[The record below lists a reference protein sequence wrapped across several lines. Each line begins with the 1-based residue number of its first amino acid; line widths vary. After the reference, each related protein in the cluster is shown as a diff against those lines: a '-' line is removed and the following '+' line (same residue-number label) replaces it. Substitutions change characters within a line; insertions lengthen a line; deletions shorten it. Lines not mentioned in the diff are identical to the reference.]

1 MTPAASMNPNV
12 LLAIPLLPLA
22 AAIIAG
28 LFGRVIGR
36 TAAHVVTIAAVGVAF
51 LLSAQIAWQLISG
64 VVGVYNESV
73 YTISAEHAWGH
84 QAQLEAQYERDYGYR
99 ARVIHVREA

>member
-1 MTPAASMNPNV
+1 MLRHPTFFVPKKSLRNLKILLQV
-12 LLAIPLLPLA
+12 LRDCAYNRGMKNNTNTTTNKTREFIVK
-22 AAIIAG
+22 IRCDRRI
-28 LFGRVIGR
+28 
-36 TAAHVVTIAAVGVAF
+36 
-51 LLSAQIAWQLISG
+51 
-64 VVGVYNESV
+64 YNESV